1 MTEPEPTPAGV
12 VDPPGRRTER
22 HRPAAIDRRELL
34 IGVSALAAAFG
45 LPNAAF
51 AQAAGIS
58 AIEFASLS
66 SAIAGYPPADPSF
79 AAEFLAA
86 FPDQA
91 AQLVQLHD
99 IIAGSDESEWQAKIA
114 AAGLTPLAEAIS
126 TAWYTGMVGAG
137 AEQRVVTYLDAFA
150 WYAVA
155 YTKPP
160 TRCDISFGAWS
171 EPPRVVR

>member
-1 MTEPEPTPAGV
+1 MADRTTAEGDAPA
-12 VDPPGRRTER
+12 PPAQHPHRRR
-22 HRPAAIDRRELL
+22 AAGIDRRELL
-34 IGVSALAAAFG
+34 IGVTALAAAFG
-45 LPNAAF
+45 LPGAGAA
-51 AQAAGIS
+51 QVPGIT

-66 SAIAGYPPADPSF
+66 SAVAGFPPADPNL

-91 AQLVQLHD
+91 AELARLHQ
-99 IIAGSDESEWQAKIA
+99 IIIGTDESEWQTAIA
-114 AAGLTPLAEAIS
+114 AANLTPLAEAIS
-126 TAWYTGMVGAG
+126 TAWYTGMVGEG
-137 AEQRVVTYLDAFA
+137 AAERVVTYLDAFA

-171 EPPRVVR
+171 APPRVVR

>member
-1 MTEPEPTPAGV
+1 MTDSSTMTDAGSGPPEGHPHR
-12 VDPPGRRTER
+12 RRT
-22 HRPAAIDRRELL
+22 ASIDRRELL
-34 IGVSALAAAFG
+34 IGVTALAAAFG
-45 LPNAAF
+45 LPGAGL
-51 AQAAGIS
+51 AQIPGIS
-58 AIEFASLS
+58 AIEFAALS
-66 SAIAGYPPADPSF
+66 SAVAGYPPADPNL

-99 IIAGSDESEWQAKIA
+99 IIIGTDESEWQSAIA

-126 TAWYTGMVGAG
+126 TAWYTGMVGEGAG
-137 AEQRVVTYLDAFA
+137 ERVVTYLDAFA

-171 EPPRVVR
+171 APPRVVR

>member
-1 MTEPEPTPAGV
+1 MTDSSTVTEAGSGPPEVHPH
-12 VDPPGRRTER
+12 RRR
-22 HRPAAIDRRELL
+22 AANIDRRELL
-34 IGVSALAAAFG
+34 IGVTALAAAFG
-45 LPNAAF
+45 LPGAGL
-51 AQAAGIS
+51 AQTAGIT

-66 SAIAGYPPADPSF
+66 SAIAGFPPADPNL

-91 AQLVQLHD
+91 AQLLQLHE
-99 IIAGSDESEWQAKIA
+99 IVTTTDESECQSAIA
-114 AAGLTPLAEAIS
+114 AANLTPLAEAIS
-126 TAWYTGMVGAG
+126 TAWYTGMVGEG
-137 AEQRVVTYLDAFA
+137 AAERVVTYLDAFA

-171 EPPRVVR
+171 APPRVVR